1 MSIKA
6 LVKEYVRIEEA
17 EKKILERKYD
27 LRNKIERTNIG
38 TCIDIIDGVVWKLG
52 WGDGGYELTRVGKL
66 NEKA

>member
-1 MSIKA
+1 MNYKK
-6 LVKEYVRIEEA
+6 LYDNLIENA
-17 EKKILERKYD
+17 KQ
-27 LRNKIERTNIG
+27 RTNIG

>member
-17 EKKILERKYD
+17 EQKLRKRRYALKDKIDKTSSC
-27 LRNKIERTNIG
+27 IE
-38 TCIDIIDGVVWKLG
+38 IIDGVVWKLG
-52 WGDGGYELTRVGKL
+52 WYHGDFVITKVGEV

>member
-17 EKKILERKYD
+17 EKKIRQRKYNLKD
-27 LRNKIERTNIG
+27 KILKTKS
-38 TCIDIIDGVVWKLG
+38 CIEIIDGVVWKLG
-52 WGDGGYELTRVGKL
+52 WYHGDFVITKVGEV